1 MKLVCLGTSGYQPS
15 EARHTSC
22 YFIPALGVLLD
33 AGTGM
38 FRARQRL
45 VQPHLDILLSHAH
58 LDHVIGLS
66 FVLGWRELRGL
77 ESIHV
82 HGPSEKLERIREHI
96 FASDI
101 FPIEPPIQWCPLPD
115 ADRLFEL
122 RCGAKVR
129 WWEQSHPGG
138 SVGYRLDIGRHSVAY
153 ITDTTA
159 RKSDHY
165 LDTVQDVNL
174 LIHECNFED
183 DQKEM
188 ALLTGHSWLS
198 EVLARASSCRARK
211 LALVHTN
218 PYSNVRDPILLEERF
233 ARDGKV
239 VVPQD
244 LDELEF

>member
-22 YFIPALGVLLD
+22 YFIPELGVLLD

-45 VQPHLDILLSHAH
+45 MHPHLDILLSHAH

-66 FVLGWRELRGL
+66 FVLGWRELHGL

-82 HGPSEKLERIREHI
+82 YGPNAKLERIRQHI
-96 FASDI
+96 FATDL

-115 ADRLFEL
+115 TDRDFLL

-129 WWEQSHPGG
+129 WWDQTHPGG
-138 SVGYRLDIGRHSVAY
+138 SVGYRLDIGPHSVAY

-159 RKSDHY
+159 RKSDPY
-165 LDTVQDVNL
+165 LDVIQDVSL
-174 LIHECNFED
+174 LIHECNFDD
-183 DQKEM
+183 DQQEL

-198 EVLARASSCRARK
+198 EVLARANSCRAKK

-218 PYSNVRDPILLEERF
+218 PYGNVRQPISLEGGLS
-233 ARDGKV
+233 RDGKV

>member
-22 YFIPALGVLLD
+22 YFIPELGVLLD

-45 VQPHLDILLSHAH
+45 MHPHLDILLSHAH

-66 FVLGWRELRGL
+66 FVLGWRELHGL

-82 HGPSEKLERIREHI
+82 YGPNAKLERIRQHI
-96 FASDI
+96 FATDL

-115 ADRLFEL
+115 TDRDFLL

-129 WWEQSHPGG
+129 WWDQTHPGG

-159 RKSDHY
+159 RKSDPY
-165 LDTVQDVNL
+165 LDVIQDVSL
-174 LIHECNFED
+174 LIHECNFDD
-183 DQKEM
+183 DQQE
-188 ALLTGHSWLS
+188 
-198 EVLARASSCRARK
+198 LARRCCREHRFVAQKSWR
-211 LALVHTN
+211 LFILVHTVIYGS
-218 PYSNVRDPILLEERF
+218 PSLWMSNGTDMEKLSCRRTWMN
-233 ARDGKV
+233 
-239 VVPQD
+239 
-244 LDELEF
+244 